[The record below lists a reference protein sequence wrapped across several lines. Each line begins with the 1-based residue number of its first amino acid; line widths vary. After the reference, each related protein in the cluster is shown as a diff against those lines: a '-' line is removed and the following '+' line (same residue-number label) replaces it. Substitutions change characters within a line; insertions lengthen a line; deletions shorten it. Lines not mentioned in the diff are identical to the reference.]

1 MPIKKKVSR
10 VRKIHINYSLFTI
23 HYSPFTKTTK
33 GRPVGRPLSLDP
45 GSCLSSHAVSSTVLS
60 VYVGLTSVFGM
71 RTGGSPQLNHRKS
84 FNTGKN
90 ISIDSMFFLHK
101 MLRSTAVACLAEAKK
116 LRKLTQ
122 KNILILNWIPKAGI
136 KWCAQNNVSITVF
149 DKKHI
154 EILTKVK
161 TKQKIKIHFAI
172 NTGMNRIGFCCEQDF
187 LQAVRSV
194 SLCKHILIEGIFTH
208 FYNAEN
214 LIDTEKQNCI
224 FNHFINLL
232 AGVVDIKKVICHA
245 ESSNAYFLHKHCYDM
260 ARVGILLYGL
270 LQNKG
275 GEFREVLSITS
286 KVVCITKIKKGQSVG
301 YGKNYVAKKDMTVA
315 TVPLGY
321 ADGIMRS
328 VSKNG
333 KVLCGRKF
341 CKIVGKFC
349 KIVGNVCMD
358 MFMIDVSK
366 TDVKLFDKV
375 VLIGKDKTGKNIST
389 NQFAKWCGTIGYEI
403 LTNIK
408 KDRFVIKV
416 KK

>member
-1 MPIKKKVSR
+1 MRSFSEYIIDVGAIRHNLKEFRKAVKTKVC
-10 VRKIHINYSLFTI
+10 VVVKADAYGIGA
-23 HYSPFTKTTK
+23 K
-33 GRPVGRPLSLDP
+33 
-45 GSCLSSHAVSSTVLS
+45 
-60 VYVGLTSVFGM
+60 YVCCA
-71 RTGGSPQLNHRKS
+71 
-84 FNTGKN
+84 
-90 ISIDSMFFLHK
+90 IDDMVDFY
-101 MLRSTAVACLAEAKK
+101 AVACLAEAKK

-122 KNILILNWIPKAGI
+122 KKILILNWIPKAGI
-136 KWCAQNNVSITVF
+136 EWCAQNNVSITVF

-154 EILTKVK
+154 EVLKKIK
-161 TKQKIKIHFAI
+161 TTQKIKIHFAI
-172 NTGMNRIGFCCEQDF
+172 NTGMNRIGFCCEQYF
-187 LQAVRSV
+187 LQVVSSA

-208 FYNAEN
+208 FYNAES
-214 LIDTEKQNCI
+214 LADTEKQNCI
-224 FNHFINLL
+224 FKHFVGLL
-232 AGVVDIKKVICHA
+232 SGYVDIKKVICHA
-245 ESSNAYFLHKHCYDM
+245 ESSNAYFLHKFDYDM

-270 LQNKG
+270 LQNNG

-341 CKIVGKFC
+341 CKIVG
-349 KIVGNVCMD
+349 NVCMD